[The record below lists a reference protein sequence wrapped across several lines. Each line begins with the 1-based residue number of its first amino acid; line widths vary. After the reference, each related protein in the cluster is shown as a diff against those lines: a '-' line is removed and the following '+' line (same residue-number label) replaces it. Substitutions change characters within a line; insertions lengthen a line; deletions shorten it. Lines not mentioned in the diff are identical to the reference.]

1 MHGIESRK
9 KTYVEA
15 VVDIDPDGRQRPLAI
30 YWGDGRCFV
39 VDRVLESRR
48 VEICGRTKHLW
59 HSDDG
64 RWYVE
69 EIVPGNAGAL

>member
-39 VDRVLESRR
+39 EARGEHEGRR
-48 VEICGRTKHLW
+48 PRDPLY
-59 HSDDG
+59 
-64 RWYVE
+64 R
-69 EIVPGNAGAL
+69 

>member
-30 YWGDGRCFV
+30 YWGD
-39 VDRVLESRR
+39 
-48 VEICGRTKHLW
+48 
-59 HSDDG
+59 
-64 RWYVE
+64 
-69 EIVPGNAGAL
+69 